1 MQKIMTSTALLFAGA
16 LLLSGCAA
24 GGGGAEASAS
34 ADPCSAVRAEVRDVS
49 NGAQNA
55 LSAGGD
61 PADVQ
66 SSLEGYGERV
76 DELDKTAGDDQ
87 SVSDALDG
95 LGTAI
100 DDAAEFASTLPTD
113 PDAEVDAD
121 AVAEHQTA
129 IQEAAAEVSSSCGAD

>member
-34 ADPCSAVRAEVRDVS
+34 ADPCETIRVEVRDIS

-55 LSAGGD
+55 LTAGGD

-66 SSLEGYGERV
+66 ASLEDYSERV
-76 DELDKTAGDDQ
+76 DSLDETGGDDQ
-87 SVSDALDG
+87 EVSDALDA
-95 LGTAI
+95 LDEAI
-100 DDAAEFASTLPTD
+100 DDAAEFAATLPSD
-113 PDAEVDAD
+113 PEAEVDAD

-129 IQEAAAEVSSSCGAD
+129 IQDAAAEVGTACGAE

>member
-1 MQKIMTSTALLFAGA
+1 
-16 LLLSGCAA
+16 
-24 GGGGAEASAS
+24 
-34 ADPCSAVRAEVRDVS
+34 VS

-61 PADVQ
+61 PSDVQ
-66 SSLEGYGERV
+66 ASLEGYGERV
-76 DELDKTAGDDQ
+76 DALDKTAGDDE
-87 SVSDALDG
+87 SVSEALDG
-95 LGTAI
+95 LGVAL

-129 IQEAAAEVSSSCGAD
+129 IQEAAAEVSSSCDAD

>member
-34 ADPCSAVRAEVRDVS
+34 ADPCSAVRSEVRDVS

-61 PADVQ
+61 PSDVQ
-66 SSLEGYGERV
+66 ASLEGYGERV
-76 DELDKTAGDDQ
+76 DALDKTAGDDE
-87 SVSDALDG
+87 SVSEALDG
-95 LGTAI
+95 LGTAL

-129 IQEAAAEVSSSCGAD
+129 IQDAASEVGTACGAE